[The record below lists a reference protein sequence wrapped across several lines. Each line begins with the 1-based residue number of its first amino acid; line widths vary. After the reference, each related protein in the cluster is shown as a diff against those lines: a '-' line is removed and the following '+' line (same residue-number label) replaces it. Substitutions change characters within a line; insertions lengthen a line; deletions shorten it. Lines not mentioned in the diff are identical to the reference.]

1 MDSEVVQDKESEQ
14 LKEAVEQSE
23 ALMKFPMEFPIKVM
37 AATRALAASSG
48 CSPTSA
54 SFPKEI
60 IGITKSHFEDF
71 DEKNVAVTWSRTR
84 KYQCVTVTVTA
95 RSREQLDDMYR
106 ALTACPMVK
115 YAL

>member
-1 MDSEVVQDKESEQ
+1 MTEAEKKDVVTMDSDVVQDKESEQ

-37 AATRALAASSG
+37 GDAS
-48 CSPTSA
+48 PA
-54 SFPKEI
+54 FPKEI
-60 IGITKSHFEDF
+60 IEITKSHFEDF
-71 DEKNVAVTWSRTR
+71 DEKNVVVTWSRTR

-106 ALTACPMVK
+106 ALTAFPMVE

>member
-1 MDSEVVQDKESEQ
+1 MTEAEKKDVVTMDSDVVQDKESEQ

-37 AATRALAASSG
+37 GDAS
-48 CSPTSA
+48 PA
-54 SFPKEI
+54 FPKEI
-60 IGITKSHFEDF
+60 IEITKSHFEDF
-71 DEKNVAVTWSRTR
+71 DEKNVVVTWSRTC

>member
-1 MDSEVVQDKESEQ
+1 MTEAEKKDVVTIDSEVVQDKESEQ

-23 ALMKFPMEFPIKVM
+23 AVM
-37 AATRALAASSG
+37 GDAS
-48 CSPTSA
+48 P

-84 KYQCVTVTVTA
+84 KYQCVTITVTA

>member
-1 MDSEVVQDKESEQ
+1 MTETEKKDVVTMDSEVVQDKESEQ

-37 AATRALAASSG
+37 GDAS
-48 CSPTSA
+48 P

-60 IGITKSHFEDF
+60 IGITKSHF
-71 DEKNVAVTWSRTR
+71 EKNVAVTWSRTR